1 MWVHYFIHKVSLLT
15 YLVFSVLISMEFLFN
30 FPIYFSTQL
39 HWSVSVCW
47 KACKICWYYT
57 VIIQACGVVEVL
69 NDWANFLKSW
79 GIPNIEILNR
89 LYFKTICYQDLFSP
103 VWNMGLAF
111 FHRATHLGAVKV
123 HSHVCAHVNKRQI
136 FITFTSLKP
145 LYIFFN
151 LPTQKITILW
161 NDDKYRE

>member
-1 MWVHYFIHKVSLLT
+1 MHYFIHKVSLLT

-79 GIPNIEILNR
+79 GIPNIEIHNR